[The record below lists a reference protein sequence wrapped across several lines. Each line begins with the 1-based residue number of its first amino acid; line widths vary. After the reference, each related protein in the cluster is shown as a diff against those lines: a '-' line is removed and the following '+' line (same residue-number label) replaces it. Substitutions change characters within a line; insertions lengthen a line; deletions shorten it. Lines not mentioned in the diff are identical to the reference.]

1 MTFRQQLLS
10 SANCCLLFS
19 ARGRH
24 REQQIVVDVAQLV
37 GPLVS
42 VHDTLTLLSDLDC
55 LANPPCSVVQRTGD
69 DLGLVAA
76 AFVVTLLI
84 IESVIAEDVYDRGL
98 GGGHHCNQIL

>member
-10 SANCCLLFS
+10 SSNCYLLFS

-42 VHDTLTLLSDLDC
+42 VHDTLTLLS
-55 LANPPCSVVQRTGD
+55 VVLR
-69 DLGLVAA
+69 
-76 AFVVTLLI
+76 F
-84 IESVIAEDVYDRGL
+84 
-98 GGGHHCNQIL
+98 